1 MTTIRVSELG
11 SPLSSTSPREG
22 NWVTVKG
29 KEDETLRI
37 KSVNY
42 VEQSIRV
49 KHMDGE
55 ESEHF
60 FKNILF
66 IGKEYFEPN
75 GK

>member
-42 VEQSIRV
+42 VEQST
-49 KHMDGE
+49 HGW
-55 ESEHF
+55 
-60 FKNILF
+60 
-66 IGKEYFEPN
+66 
-75 GK
+75 